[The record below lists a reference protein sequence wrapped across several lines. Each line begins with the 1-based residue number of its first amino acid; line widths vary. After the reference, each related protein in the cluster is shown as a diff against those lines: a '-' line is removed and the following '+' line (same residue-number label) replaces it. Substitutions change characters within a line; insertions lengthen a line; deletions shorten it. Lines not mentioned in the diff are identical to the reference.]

1 MNKSANT
8 YNQLIDSIDKLVQ
21 QGRQQAAIAINYH
34 IVFTYWEIGKYI
46 VEYEQHGKAKAEYG
60 SGLLIKLSKDLSNRY
75 GKGFSKSNIFN
86 FRKLFLGFEK
96 FQTVSGQFILEQREE
111 ISKIPNMQQTSN
123 KYNKKFQTLSGKFEN
138 SEILSNKFLK
148 NTKTLYLLNWSHY
161 CELLKINDKLER
173 SFYEKQCGNEKW
185 SVRELKR
192 QINSALFQ
200 RLALSKDKEGI
211 LDLAKKGQVLNS
223 ANDLIKDPYIFE
235 FLNLP
240 EQSLYSESD
249 LEKALLDKL
258 QNFLLELG
266 KGFTFVGRQYRITI
280 SNKHYRVDLVFYH
293 RILKCFV
300 LIDLKLGEVNHQD
313 IGQMNLYLNYFEKE
327 ENVEGE
333 NQPAGII
340 LSALKDDILV
350 EYALGN
356 ISSQMFVSTYQL
368 YLPDKKL
375 LKEKLR
381 MLLEN

>member
-8 YNQLIDSIDKLVQ
+8 YNQLIASINKLVQ
-21 QGRQQAAIAINYH
+21 QGRQQAAIAVNYH
-34 IVFTYWEIGKYI
+34 IVFTYWEIGMYI
-46 VEYEQHGKAKAEYG
+46 VEYEQYGEIKSEYG
-60 SGLLIKLSKDLSNRY
+60 TKLIDILSIDLSNKF
-75 GKGFSKSNIFN
+75 GKGFSRSNLFN
-86 FRKLFLGFEK
+86 FRKFYLLFEK
-96 FQTVSGQFILEQREE
+96 I
-111 ISKIPNMQQTSN
+111 
-123 KYNKKFQTLSGKFEN
+123 QTLSGQLIISKY
-138 SEILSNKFLK
+138 SEKIQTLSGQFKK
-148 NTKTLYLLNWSHY
+148 SGTLSQQLTQISETPFHQLNWSHY

-266 KGFTFVGRQYRITI
+266 KGYTFVGRQYRITI

-340 LSALKDDILV
+340 LLALKDDILV

-368 YLPDKKL
+368 YLPDKEL
-375 LKEKLR
+375 LKEKLQ
-381 MLLEN
+381 MLLES